1 MLLQE
6 LFVTEKL
13 MSIDD
18 DVDMIYDRYFKEDFE
33 KIAASGL
40 MDFDMFATA
49 KTDTSVLQS
58 DLAKQAHALN
68 PCTIT
73 INLLGGNFYRPTE
86 NLINITINQNALNVI
101 MDFGD
106 GSIEKTLKRLDT
118 SQAAR
123 LSREFKP
130 STIKGSINHEL
141 VHWIDDTLHNS
152 FITQRVQRANLAG
165 RGGERFL
172 SKRGVPVN
180 ADTMEIQSQVH
191 NVLQL
196 KRQHADVWD
205 ELTFTEMIRLS
216 PALST
221 VYFDLLR
228 EPYKTQWKKALKQ
241 RLYREGLLGKSMR

>member
-18 DVDMIYDRYFKEDFE
+18 DVDMIYDRYFKADFE
-33 KIAASGL
+33 KIAASGKL
-40 MDFDMFATA
+40 DADMFMSA

-58 DLAKQAHALN
+58 DLARQAHALN
-68 PCTIT
+68 PCTIR
-73 INLLGGNFYRPTE
+73 INSQGGNFYRPTE
-86 NLINITINQNALNVI
+86 NLINITINKNAFNVI

-106 GSIEKTLKRLDT
+106 GSIEKTLKRLNAT
-118 SQAAR
+118 QAAR

-141 VHWIDDTLHNS
+141 VHWIDDTLHSS
-152 FITQRVQRANLAG
+152 FITRRIQKANLAD

-172 SKRGVPVN
+172 SKRGIPVN

-196 KRQHADVWD
+196 KRQHTDIWD

-216 PALST
+216 PALSSI
-221 VYFDLLR
+221 YFEMLD